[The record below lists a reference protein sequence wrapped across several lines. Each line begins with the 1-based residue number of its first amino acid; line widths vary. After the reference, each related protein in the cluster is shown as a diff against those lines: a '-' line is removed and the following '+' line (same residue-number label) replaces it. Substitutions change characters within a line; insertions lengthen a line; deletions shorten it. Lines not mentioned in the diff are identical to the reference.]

1 MKLVNPKQTTTFLL
15 MTRSGQARG
24 QPGDNTA
31 CPILLRPLPEGES
44 GTFELVAGNAQA
56 TWGGAENLE
65 GDEILS
71 TSRLISPET

>member
-1 MKLVNPKQTTTFLL
+1 

-31 CPILLRPLPEGES
+31 CPILLRPLPEGE
-44 GTFELVAGNAQA
+44 AGRLSLWQERAA